1 MIEPKPKLAHLRM
14 NGLGGKKVMP
24 QIHVLGVVPIVG
36 GDVGD
41 RVALVIG
48 GIVDQDRDRAE
59 LRPGFRDR
67 GLQRRDVGHVAV
79 QKKRRPA
86 LALHRRRHRFAF
98 CALHVDESDAR
109 MIAREGA
116 HEVGADAGRA
126 AADEHIA
133 PGKTGIDGEGQ
144 AATWGMSA

>member
-14 NGLGGKKVMP
+14 DGLGGKKVMA

-41 RVALVIG
+41 GVALVVG
-48 GIVDQDRDRAE
+48 GVIDQDRDRAE
-59 LRPGFRDR
+59 LLARFRDC
-67 GLQRRDVGHVAV
+67 GLQRHDVGHVAV
-79 QKKRRPA
+79 KKKRRPA
-86 LALHRRRHRFAF
+86 LALHRRRHRFALR
-98 CALHVDESDAR
+98 ALHVDESDAR
-109 MIAREGA
+109 VIAREGA
-116 HEVGADAGRA
+116 HDVGADAGRA

-144 AATWGMSA
+144 AATCGMSA